1 MTLLAKEKFKGKLLS
16 GGMEA
21 TILVRFWVVFDK
33 VLLQMRSNL
42 LETLIND
49 TM

>member
-1 MTLLAKEKFKGKLLS
+1 
-16 GGMEA
+16 MEA

-33 VLLQMRSNL
+33 VLLQMRSNF